1 MYSMCDLYYVRPA
14 GVQGG
19 LCGFL
24 SGPGT
29 DGARIAWEHPWG
41 ERIIFFF
48 SPPLLIRRLR
58 FGVLAGRLGGDERSR
73 PPRNCSP
80 CAMTG
85 WNVYFPPPSQ
95 LSHLL
100 PCMYVCVLLFS
111 ASSTSFIN
119 VVIPIWSNTRLIRDK
134 DSLEHM
140 CFDPVGNN
148 RSCYRYALRMYIH
161 VYRMYVDVVATCT

>member
-1 MYSMCDLYYVRPA
+1 MRFSLRA
-14 GVQGG
+14 GYRWGSHRVGTPMGG
-19 LCGFL
+19 AHYL
-24 SGPGT
+24 
-29 DGARIAWEHPWG
+29 
-41 ERIIFFF
+41 FFF

-85 WNVYFPPPSQ
+85 WNVYLPPEPVESSAA
-95 LSHLL
+95 LYVH
-100 PCMYVCVLLFS
+100 VCVLLFS

-148 RSCYRYALRMYIH
+148 RSCYRYALRMY
-161 VYRMYVDVVATCT
+161 MYIVCMWM